1 MVRIRRLFINVI
13 GLALIADGN
22 WSWSNQ
28 SQVLVAVHL
37 LKNVFAYRTNDGQ
50 HIRPKDVML
59 ILLNAGLRALV
70 GRLIRG
76 GVCDNSTNC

>member
-13 GLALIADGN
+13 SLALIAHGN
-22 WSWSNQ
+22 WSWSYQ

-59 ILLNAGLRALV
+59 ILRNAGLRALV

-76 GVCDNSTNC
+76 GVWQFY